1 MEESLFGSIFSRINL
16 IDEARRIAS
25 KKVHVPQPP
34 SPGASTEIREFTP
47 AKINGA
53 KWKRKAF
60 RADPPSSPP

>member
-1 MEESLFGSIFSRINL
+1 MADSLFGSIYSRISL

-25 KKVHVPQPP
+25 KKVSLPP
-34 SPGASTEIREFTP
+34 PSSPGASTEIREFTP